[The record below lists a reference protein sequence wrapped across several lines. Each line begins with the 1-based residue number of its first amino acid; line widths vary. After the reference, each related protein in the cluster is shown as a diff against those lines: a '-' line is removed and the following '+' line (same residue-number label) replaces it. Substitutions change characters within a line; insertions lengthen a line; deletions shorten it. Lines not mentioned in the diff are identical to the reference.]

1 MNNRLNQKVLI
12 NQIPNSLFQRK
23 IRMVKNQNNKIW
35 EKEKNLI
42 KKRKEGTKKI
52 KDQENQK
59 MQLDKKLE

>member
-35 EKEKNLI
+35 EREKNLI

>member
-12 NQIPNSLFQRK
+12 NKIPNSLFQRK

>member
-12 NQIPNSLFQRK
+12 NKIPNSLFQRK

-35 EKEKNLI
+35 EREKNLI

>member
-12 NQIPNSLFQRK
+12 NKIPNSLFQRK
-23 IRMVKNQNNKIW
+23 IRMVKNQDNKIW

>member
-1 MNNRLNQKVLI
+1 
-12 NQIPNSLFQRK
+12 
-23 IRMVKNQNNKIW
+23 MVKNQNNKIW